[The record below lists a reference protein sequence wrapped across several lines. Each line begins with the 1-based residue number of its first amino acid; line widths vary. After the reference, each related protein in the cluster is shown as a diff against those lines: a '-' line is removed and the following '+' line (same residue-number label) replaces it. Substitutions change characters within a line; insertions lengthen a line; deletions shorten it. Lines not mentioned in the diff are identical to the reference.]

1 MPISPIWPAAT
12 AVNAEGSIEFHGRTA
27 ESLLDEFGS
36 PLYLIDTDEVVARA
50 RHFVRAAAEAFNTS
64 TTHVSFA
71 GKAFL
76 SKEIVRLV
84 AEAGMFVDT
93 CTMGEMKIALAAGV
107 PGRRLVLHGNNKSDE
122 EIALAI
128 EQGFAK
134 IVIDEPD
141 EPERVAAIARK
152 LGKRARVMLRVTVG
166 VHAGGHEYIST
177 AHEDQKFGVPLLAAG
192 ADAAVLDVLNDLKD
206 VTPAATNARISATH
220 SPESVAA
227 GEPEKV
233 LRVSA
238 DKGSDILEVTL
249 QHIYS
254 DQTYDLG
261 EDPGLIKDG
270 VEDHLQRYLAEQ
282 IERIGKGAKLVR
294 REYPTAI
301 GPVDIMAVNAEGEHV
316 AVAVFFGIGLV
327 HLNEVC
333 IGMGHRAI

>member
-1 MPISPIWPAAT
+1 MRVIVADCSAEYSGRLNASLPLAKRVLLIKADSSLLIFSELGSYKPLNWMTAPCTIREIDPAAKS
-12 AVNAEGSIEFHGRTA
+12 AQHSR
-27 ESLLDEFGS
+27 ES
-36 PLYLIDTDEVVARA
+36 V
-50 RHFVRAAAEAFNTS
+50 
-64 TTHVSFA
+64 
-71 GKAFL
+71 
-76 SKEIVRLV
+76 
-84 AEAGMFVDT
+84 
-93 CTMGEMKIALAAGV
+93 
-107 PGRRLVLHGNNKSDE
+107 
-122 EIALAI
+122 
-128 EQGFAK
+128 
-134 IVIDEPD
+134 
-141 EPERVAAIARK
+141 
-152 LGKRARVMLRVTVG
+152 
-166 VHAGGHEYIST
+166 AGG
-177 AHEDQKFGVPLLAAG
+177 
-192 ADAAVLDVLNDLKD
+192 AVDGD
-206 VTPAATNARISATH
+206 SATH

-316 AVAVFFGIGLV
+316 AVEIKRHGGIDGVEQLTRYCELLNRDPLLAPV
-327 HLNEVC
+327 HGIFAAQTITPQAQVLAKDRGFTCLILDYDDMKAPRTTVSGC
-333 IGMGHRAI
+333 SRYSRGSLIRGSPCYIF